1 MSDVFK
7 RTGIIAS
14 IIIFILG
21 FLAFAYCWKTLNVKN
36 LILGSFYHEPEVV
49 KISDFEYEIKSLL
62 FTNSGTNEN
71 EYFAS
76 ATAKP
81 VSNFDRTKKYTV
93 TINDIQAN
101 RVYGDYSYI
110 NANFTN
116 TFISTQDKELLTDT
130 LNIKINFY
138 TEGTKIV
145 FTTQN
150 GEQAISLWTS
160 YIAKNG
166 FVIKIV
172 EDNYNQQI
180 KVDNLK
186 SYKTD
191 LFFDEKL
198 IKTINHNAI
207 DDFYL
212 PEDYMGFPIYS
223 WRDDEGNYFTNNNRK
238 ELPLKEIKLYAVTK
252 KTGLQFHFNNNT
264 ITKINEISDNSC
276 KATLYLDSYSI
287 EDLETDNI
295 YLDIINLSKNYKAFV
310 EVYDYYGIVADA
322 TTNRS
327 VYYNRTDND
336 CVNLIWVSSQFTVG
350 SDELEYTCSFRF
362 CLNISNNRVTPY
374 LELWIYGNV
383 VDNECLNSFTA
394 DMLNNNI
401 NFKINLSIGKSS

>member
-71 EYFAS
+71 EYFAT

-81 VSNFDRTKKYTV
+81 VSNFDRNKKYTL
-93 TINDIQAN
+93 TINDIRAN
-101 RVYGDYSYI
+101 RDYGDYSYI

-116 TFISTQDKELLTDT
+116 TFISTQNKELLTDS
-130 LNIKINFY
+130 LNIKVNFY
-138 TEGTKIV
+138 TTETKIV
-145 FTTQN
+145 FTTEN

-180 KVDNLK
+180 KVDNLID
-186 SYKTD
+186 YKVD
-191 LFFDEKL
+191 LYFEETI
-198 IKTINHNAI
+198 IKTFYHNAI

-212 PEDYMGFPIYS
+212 PVEYKGLKINS
-223 WRDDEGNYFTNNNRK
+223 WRDDDNNYYTNSTRK
-238 ELPLKEIKLYAVTK
+238 ELPLKTMNLYAVVD
-252 KTGLQFHFNNNT
+252 KTRLTFSFNKNTVIKTINNT
-264 ITKINEISDNSC
+264 NSNAVHSA
-276 KATLYLDSYSI
+276 KLYLNNYSI
-287 EDLETDNI
+287 EDLGTDNI
-295 YLDIINLSKNYKAFV
+295 YSTMCILPENYSYNFQVNNFYVEHISSHFSKTNYVWHNSGDNFDLFTMKINYRSEATYKYNLNFYIYIKN
-310 EVYDYYGIVADA
+310 
-322 TTNRS
+322 
-327 VYYNRTDND
+327 
-336 CVNLIWVSSQFTVG
+336 
-350 SDELEYTCSFRF
+350 
-362 CLNISNNRVTPY
+362 NIATPY
-374 LELWIYGNV
+374 LEISI
-383 VDNECLNSFTA
+383 NEDYECFNSFEN
-394 DMLNNNI
+394 DMTNNNI
-401 NFKINLSIGKSS
+401 NFEINIDVTKK

>member
-21 FLAFAYCWKTLNVKN
+21 FLAFTYCWKTLNVKN

-62 FTNSGTNEN
+62 FTNSGANEN
-71 EYFAS
+71 EYFAT
-76 ATAKP
+76 ANAKP

-93 TINDIQAN
+93 TINNIQAN

-130 LNIKINFY
+130 LNIKVNFY

-166 FVIKIV
+166 FKLKII
-172 EDNYNQQI
+172 EDNYTPQI
-180 KVDNLK
+180 EADNLIDYKVDL
-186 SYKTD
+186 YFEETI
-191 LFFDEKL
+191 
-198 IKTINHNAI
+198 IKTFYHNAI

-212 PEDYMGFPIYS
+212 PVEYKGLKINS
-223 WRDDEGNYFTNNNRK
+223 WRDDDNNYYTNSTRK
-238 ELPLKEIKLYAVTK
+238 ELPLKTMNLYAVID
-252 KTGLQFHFNNNT
+252 KTRLTFSFNKNTVIKTINNT
-264 ITKINEISDNSC
+264 NSNAVHSA
-276 KATLYLDSYSI
+276 KLYLNNYSI
-287 EDLETDNI
+287 EDLGTDNI
-295 YLDIINLSKNYKAFV
+295 YSTMCILPENYSYNFQVNNFYV
-310 EVYDYYGIVADA
+310 EHI
-322 TTNRS
+322 
-327 VYYNRTDND
+327 
-336 CVNLIWVSSQFTVG
+336 SSQFSKTNFVWHNSG
-350 SDELEYTCSFRF
+350 DNFDLFTMKINYRSEATYKYN
-362 CLNISNNRVTPY
+362 LNFYIYIKNNIATPY
-374 LELWIYGNV
+374 LEISI
-383 VDNECLNSFTA
+383 NEDYECFNSFEN
-394 DMLNNNI
+394 DMTNNNI
-401 NFKINLSIGKSS
+401 NFEINIDVTKK